1 LKERGCP
8 WDAGMCLKAADDEGQ
23 GLTLVHFSAQR
34 MHILWDTLG
43 AIFFP
48 GLLDR
53 GARGGVTNTA

>member
-1 LKERGCP
+1 VGRGHV
-8 WDAGMCLKAADDEGQ
+8 LKAADDEGQ